1 MKQKL
6 RCKGLMKKFCESLRE
21 HEVKIINFRKNNIM
35 QLTEKELESCTS
47 QENCYISKEEF
58 KEEDADDE
66 KYRRVK
72 EIQRNCTWHI

>member
-6 RCKGLMKKFCESLRE
+6 RCNGLMKKFCESLRE

>member
-1 MKQKL
+1 
-6 RCKGLMKKFCESLRE
+6 MKKFCESLRE

-47 QENCYISKEEF
+47 QENCYICKEEF

-66 KYRRVK
+66 KYRRV
-72 EIQRNCTWHI
+72 T

>member
-1 MKQKL
+1 M
-6 RCKGLMKKFCESLRE
+6 
-21 HEVKIINFRKNNIM
+21 KIINFRKNNIM